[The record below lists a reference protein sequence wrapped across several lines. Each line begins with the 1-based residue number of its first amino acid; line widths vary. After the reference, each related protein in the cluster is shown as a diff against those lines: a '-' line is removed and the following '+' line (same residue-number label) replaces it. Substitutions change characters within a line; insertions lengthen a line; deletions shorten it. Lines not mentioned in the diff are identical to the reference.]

1 MEYLGRQMGWFI
13 VMMMVVILVNTI
25 ETNLQNIGK
34 EIRIKMW
41 PVLTTNID
49 QNLDQF
55 ILDKYW

>member
-1 MEYLGRQMGWFI
+1 MGWFI